1 MRAIRL
7 SCLMLAAVVC
17 LLLSPAGQVCAQA
30 ETHNF
35 ITYDTT
41 FNFSG
46 DVWNAII
53 TRPANLFTAGSPD
66 TASRPLIIMMPGQGQ
81 MGSASFSLL
90 TQYGPHYWL
99 ANGWDGS
106 VQLGNGKHYPIIISV
121 NHVTNVY
128 PQPFQY
134 YPVLTYIL
142 SHYHVNPKAVYGT
155 GLSEGA
161 FTTGG
166 IIEYE
171 QTIGDH
177 AGMKLYTAL
186 AIFEGTPTT
195 PTVSFPPTP
204 TPYGSTQW
212 CDTQYYKTWAAL
224 YNGRYFYLEG
234 NGSDNFRDG
243 WHYAT
248 AMNDTVPNSAFFSYE
263 DLGGGAHCCWN
274 SMYDPSATNWTSV
287 GTLGPNNAPSQL
299 GTNQMGDY
307 SAPENVYQWMMRQG
321 DTTLV
326 GSGAPPPPPTPVVLA
341 GSTQTITLPTNSV
354 TLSGS
359 ATETGGTIASY
370 LWTEVSGGAAT
381 IGSSASASTG
391 VTGLVSGTYVF
402 RLLATDNLG
411 DTASSTVKVIVNAA
425 PLPVPVVS
433 AGANQNIT
441 LPTNSV
447 TLSGSA
453 SETGGTI
460 ASYLWTEVSGGA
472 ATIGTATSA
481 GTAVTGLAAGTYVF
495 KLLATDN
502 LGDTASSTVQ
512 VIVNAAPPP
521 PTPVVL
527 AGSTQTITLPTN
539 SVTLSGSASE
549 TGGTIAA
556 YLWTEVS
563 GGVATIGTAAA
574 ASTSVTGLAAGTY
587 IFKLLATDN
596 LGDTASSTV
605 KVIVNA
611 APPPPVPVVNAGANQ
626 NITLPTNSVTL
637 SGSAS
642 ETGGTIAAYLWT
654 EVSGGAATIGSSAS
668 ASTSVT
674 GLVAGTYVF
683 RLLATDNLGD
693 TSSTTVQV
701 VVNGAVVVTPS
712 PCKAYYWDSAN
723 ITIALT
729 NANYPNIKPC
739 DTIYVDACKP
749 QAGYRSLSIKLSSAT
764 PWVYSTLDSNRIN
777 LIFRGGYIQPSASN
791 LFLNSID
798 ASNNLLIQGL
808 KMYDHT
814 DPLFTSVTATGYL
827 HHIKFVKDTLQ
838 NMGGLWGSGPTTT
851 SLPNFTGNNDT
862 TNCNYDI
869 WFHQCVFDSIGNTTY
884 GGMVTMWL
892 GGFNQNQVFV
902 KTEID
907 NCIFNYSPS
916 PAPSGPACFIHA
928 QQCYFIKIHDNT
940 FTNLGVVANPEGHA
954 ASIFMQGSL
963 FNIYHNTFHANFS
976 NCVRAISQGTVPGMN
991 SLFTAWDP
999 TYDGVSRFWGNILD
1013 HGRKYPMIEDQK
1025 DTIGFSGI
1033 PYYQPR
1039 RSARIWNNTMFRGGT
1054 GTGNSPYNVS
1064 LYDWYEVAYTSDTL
1078 EMHNNVEVGPPT
1090 DTTATMCS
1098 AQACVALLTRP
1109 SGIIAAYDTSG
1120 NEFSQLMTF
1129 ATSGLAD
1136 SVYFYP
1142 ALNGLLYNNG
1152 VSVPAWLTTDFYGEP
1167 VPTTGRPAFAR
1178 NTGVDVGAVQENSG
1192 SPSPPSANAGPNQTI
1207 TLPINSVT
1215 LTGSG
1220 SETNGTIVS
1229 YAWTQAGGPSTA
1241 TLGSA
1246 GQAQTTA
1253 GGLVQGTYVF
1263 LLTVTDNSGK
1273 TASATVTIIVK
1284 PAVVVVGL
1292 PSANAGSNQTI
1303 TLPTNSVTLT
1313 GSGSESNGTIVSY
1326 TWTEVSG
1333 PSTATFGTAGQASTT
1348 AGGLVAGIYRFQLTI
1363 TDALGVSAS
1372 ATVQV
1377 TVNPAAVVPG
1387 APSANAGSDQ
1397 TITLPTN
1404 SVTLTGSGTET
1415 NGTIVSYAWT
1425 QVSGPS
1431 TATISAAGNAVTGIS
1446 GLVQGVYKFQ
1456 LTVTDNSGVTAT
1468 DVVTVTVNPAVVAPG
1483 TPVANAGANQ
1493 TITLPTNSVTL
1504 AGSGSETNGTIVSYA
1519 WTQVSG
1525 PSTATLGTAGQATT
1539 TAGALIA
1546 GVYRFQLTITD
1557 GSGVTAS
1564 ATVQVIVNPAPV
1576 VPGAPS
1582 ANAGADQTITLPTNS
1597 VTLTGSGTETNGTI
1611 VSYAW
1616 TQVSGPSTATISA
1629 AGSAQTGISGLV
1641 QGVYKF
1647 QLTVTDNSGVTA
1659 TDVAMVTV
1667 NPAAVAP
1674 PQPPVAIAGPAQT
1687 VAAGTVVNLDGS
1699 ASYDTGGS
1707 IVAYDWV
1714 QVSGFGGV
1722 TITNSNTATPNL
1734 YGLTPGTYVFQLT
1747 VTGSGGGTASATVTI
1762 TVTAASTGS
1771 GLTPVAVPGNDTTII
1786 YPGQTT
1792 VTLNGSGSYETG
1804 GSITAYNW
1812 IQVSGPSVSVVVN
1825 KSGAITAVSQLI
1837 VGDYIFQLTVTDANG
1852 DTATADVKVHVQSD
1866 LRHSGYTISLY
1877 PNPVSAGQVLNVQ
1890 LTAASA
1896 GQVSITIYDILGHL
1910 LKEVDAET
1918 SGGTFVQAVPTTG
1931 MGRGVYVLLVR
1942 FNGQAASQVFKFVV
1956 N

>member
-1 MRAIRL
+1 
-7 SCLMLAAVVC
+7 
-17 LLLSPAGQVCAQA
+17 
-30 ETHNF
+30 
-35 ITYDTT
+35 
-41 FNFSG
+41 
-46 DVWNAII
+46 
-53 TRPANLFTAGSPD
+53 
-66 TASRPLIIMMPGQGQ
+66 
-81 MGSASFSLL
+81 
-90 TQYGPHYWL
+90 
-99 ANGWDGS
+99 
-106 VQLGNGKHYPIIISV
+106 
-121 NHVTNVY
+121 
-128 PQPFQY
+128 
-134 YPVLTYIL
+134 
-142 SHYHVNPKAVYGT
+142 
-155 GLSEGA
+155 
-161 FTTGG
+161 
-166 IIEYE
+166 
-171 QTIGDH
+171 
-177 AGMKLYTAL
+177 
-186 AIFEGTPTT
+186 
-195 PTVSFPPTP
+195 
-204 TPYGSTQW
+204 
-212 CDTQYYKTWAAL
+212 
-224 YNGRYFYLEG
+224 
-234 NGSDNFRDG
+234 
-243 WHYAT
+243 
-248 AMNDTVPNSAFFSYE
+248 
-263 DLGGGAHCCWN
+263 
-274 SMYDPSATNWTSV
+274 
-287 GTLGPNNAPSQL
+287 
-299 GTNQMGDY
+299 
-307 SAPENVYQWMMRQG
+307 
-321 DTTLV
+321 
-326 GSGAPPPPPTPVVLA
+326 
-341 GSTQTITLPTNSV
+341 
-354 TLSGS
+354 
-359 ATETGGTIASY
+359 
-370 LWTEVSGGAAT
+370 
-381 IGSSASASTG
+381 
-391 VTGLVSGTYVF
+391 
-402 RLLATDNLG
+402 
-411 DTASSTVKVIVNAA
+411 
-425 PLPVPVVS
+425 
-433 AGANQNIT
+433 
-441 LPTNSV
+441 
-447 TLSGSA
+447 
-453 SETGGTI
+453 
-460 ASYLWTEVSGGA
+460 
-472 ATIGTATSA
+472 
-481 GTAVTGLAAGTYVF
+481 
-495 KLLATDN
+495 
-502 LGDTASSTVQ
+502 
-512 VIVNAAPPP
+512 
-521 PTPVVL
+521 
-527 AGSTQTITLPTN
+527 
-539 SVTLSGSASE
+539 
-549 TGGTIAA
+549 
-556 YLWTEVS
+556 
-563 GGVATIGTAAA
+563 
-574 ASTSVTGLAAGTY
+574 
-587 IFKLLATDN
+587 
-596 LGDTASSTV
+596 
-605 KVIVNA
+605 
-611 APPPPVPVVNAGANQ
+611 
-626 NITLPTNSVTL
+626 
-637 SGSAS
+637 
-642 ETGGTIAAYLWT
+642 
-654 EVSGGAATIGSSAS
+654 
-668 ASTSVT
+668 
-674 GLVAGTYVF
+674 
-683 RLLATDNLGD
+683 
-693 TSSTTVQV
+693 
-701 VVNGAVVVTPS
+701 
-712 PCKAYYWDSAN
+712 
-723 ITIALT
+723 
-729 NANYPNIKPC
+729 
-739 DTIYVDACKP
+739 
-749 QAGYRSLSIKLSSAT
+749 
-764 PWVYSTLDSNRIN
+764 
-777 LIFRGGYIQPSASN
+777 
-791 LFLNSID
+791 
-798 ASNNLLIQGL
+798 
-808 KMYDHT
+808 
-814 DPLFTSVTATGYL
+814 
-827 HHIKFVKDTLQ
+827 
-838 NMGGLWGSGPTTT
+838 
-851 SLPNFTGNNDT
+851 
-862 TNCNYDI
+862 
-869 WFHQCVFDSIGNTTY
+869 
-884 GGMVTMWL
+884 
-892 GGFNQNQVFV
+892 
-902 KTEID
+902 
-907 NCIFNYSPS
+907 
-916 PAPSGPACFIHA
+916 
-928 QQCYFIKIHDNT
+928 
-940 FTNLGVVANPEGHA
+940 VANPEGHA

-963 FNIYHNTFHANFS
+963 FNVYHNTFHANFS
-976 NCVRAISQGTVPGMN
+976 NCVRAISQGTVPGMS
-991 SLFTAWDP
+991 SLFTTWDP

-1013 HGRKYPMIEDQK
+1013 HGRKYPMIEDQM
-1025 DTIGFSGI
+1025 DTIGVSGL
-1033 PYYQPR
+1033 PYFQAR

-1064 LYDWYEVAYTSDTL
+1064 LYDWYEVAYTRDTV
-1078 EMHNNVEVGPPT
+1078 EMHNNVEVGPPM

-1098 AQACVALLTRP
+1098 SQACVAYLTRP
-1109 SGIIAAYDTSG
+1109 SGITAVYDTSG
-1120 NEFSQLMTF
+1120 NQFSQLMTF

-1142 ALNGLLYNNG
+1142 ALNGILYNNG
-1152 VSVPAWLTTDFYGEP
+1152 VSAPAWLTTDFYHQP

-1333 PSTATFGTAGQASTT
+1333 PSTATFGTAGQATTT
-1348 AGGLVAGIYRFQLTI
+1348 AGGLVAGLYRFQLTI

-1387 APSANAGSDQ
+1387 APSANAGADQ

-1431 TATISAAGNAVTGIS
+1431 AATISAAGSAVTGISGLVQGIYKFQLTVTDNSGVTATDVVMVTVNPAPVLPGAPSANAGADQTITLPTNSVTLTGSGSETNGTIVSYAWTQVSGPSTAVISAAGSALTGIS

-1468 DVVTVTVNPAVVAPG
+1468 DVVTVTVNPAVAVPG
-1483 TPVANAGANQ
+1483 TPSANAGSDQTITLPTNSVTLTGSGSETNGTIVSYAWTQVSGPSTATLGTAGQATTTAGAMIAGVYRFQLTVTDGSGVTASATVQVIVNAAPVVPGAPSANAGANQ

-1504 AGSGSETNGTIVSYA
+1504 TGSGSETNGTIVSYA

-1546 GVYRFQLTITD
+1546 GVYRFQLTVTD

-1564 ATVQVIVNPAPV
+1564 ATVQVIVNAAPV
-1576 VPGAPS
+1576 VPGSPS
-1582 ANAGADQTITLPTNS
+1582 ANAGPDQAITLPTNS
-1597 VTLTGSGTETNGTI
+1597 VTLTGSGTESNGTI

-1616 TQVSGPSTATISA
+1616 TQVSGPSTAVISA
-1629 AGSAQTGISGLV
+1629 AGSAQTGISGLI

-1714 QVSGFGGV
+1714 QESGFGGV

-1762 TVTAASTGS
+1762 TVTAAGTGS
-1771 GLTPVAVPGNDTTII
+1771 GLIPVAIAGNDTTIV
-1786 YPGQTT
+1786 YPGQTA

-1804 GSITAYNW
+1804 GSIAAYSW
-1812 IQVSGPSVSVVVN
+1812 TQVSGPSVSEVVN
-1825 KSGAITAVSQLI
+1825 KSGAITAVSQLV

-1852 DTATADVKVHVQSD
+1852 DTATAEVKVHVQSD